1 MAHYINYYFKKVSY
15 TDEIYVGEFSAPDND
30 VFCEFLYDRQNET
43 IEIWNNNKPKE
54 EILPLPIHW
63 LDMKLEQNGKL
74 NENESKISY

>member
-1 MAHYINYYFKKVSY
+1 MDIKKRSINDPI
-15 TDEIYVGEFSAPDND
+15 TDEEISDFFELAENVGWKEACEYFPNLEF
-30 VFCEFLYDRQNET
+30 
-43 IEIWNNNKPKE
+43 NKPKE